1 MIIMVMERIDRTN
14 RSNESSER
22 IDRTNRANESNDR
35 SEAVRW
41 SERATETLRRESAT
55 VFDARS
61 VGSNDRHT
69 LHHPRRNPKSRQLV
83 RQPAAASS
91 SQQQPAATSTNQ
103 QQPAAASLP
112 AVTFAMPARWERV
125 RSPPTGTF
133 AMPAMCDERDACQ
146 VRCSLCL
153 PGGMFA
159 MPARWIVCDA
169 QTLGHFKLR
178 CLPGIY

>member
-1 MIIMVMERIDRTN
+1 MHPLLGGAGACHTTDSCPSHSQLSRPTKSGHHISWNPTVEDTTTELVDKFLRRVTSMNVPSISYQQIWNVNVNQRSVNNTFTKMIIMVM
-14 RSNESSER
+14 ER

-91 SQQQPAATSTNQ
+91 SQQ
-103 QQPAAASLP
+103 
-112 AVTFAMPARWERV
+112 
-125 RSPPTGTF
+125 
-133 AMPAMCDERDACQ
+133 
-146 VRCSLCL
+146 
-153 PGGMFA
+153 
-159 MPARWIVCDA
+159 
-169 QTLGHFKLR
+169 
-178 CLPGIY
+178 

>member
-91 SQQQPAATSTNQ
+91 SQEQPA
-103 QQPAAASLP
+103 
-112 AVTFAMPARWERV
+112 
-125 RSPPTGTF
+125 TGTF

-146 VRCSLCL
+146 VRCSICL

>member
-1 MIIMVMERIDRTN
+1 MEKFLRRVTSINVPSISSQQIWNVNVNQRSVNNTFTKMIIMVMERIDRTN

-91 SQQQPAATSTNQ
+91 SQQQPAATSSKQ
-103 QQPAAASLP
+103 QQPAAAS
-112 AVTFAMPARWERV
+112 
-125 RSPPTGTF
+125 SS
-133 AMPAMCDERDACQ
+133 Q
-146 VRCSLCL
+146 
-153 PGGMFA
+153 
-159 MPARWIVCDA
+159 
-169 QTLGHFKLR
+169 
-178 CLPGIY
+178 